1 MAYVINCGDKPSKQF
16 QFFIDL
22 CCQAFNLLRKNGN
35 FLLSLF
41 ELMLSSRICGL
52 NSDAIK
58 YIHKALMPSL
68 NESEAIVQFTRM
80 IEDSLRSRF
89 TQFNF
94 FIHNLAQLRFTG
106 DHNDQLLLS
115 FVPKKFTQES
125 DGLIIG
131 LEIIDL
137 YKIYESEKLYFYVIE
152 VKRQFRNQNDYIRRT
167 YREFTEFHSK
177 LTQFFPLAKFH
188 PLARNSNLLLSRSN
202 TRDVANQRMS
212 ELKLFL
218 KGLMLLAHEISHS
231 DIVYTFFHPLLRD
244 QDKPN
249 EDKRQSI

>member
-1 MAYVINCGDKPSKQF
+1 
-16 QFFIDL
+16 
-22 CCQAFNLLRKNGN
+22 
-35 FLLSLF
+35 
-41 ELMLSSRICGL
+41 
-52 NSDAIK
+52 
-58 YIHKALMPSL
+58 MPSL